1 MDRRTRRRS
10 RVALA
15 AVVACVL
22 SQHVAAMQEEPVPPP
37 QPNRALTLVTP
48 VIGYGI
54 MALATASLVVV
65 SLMKSRRGAQD

>member
-54 MALATASLVVV
+54 MALATAAVIGI
-65 SLMKSRRGAQD
+65 SLMRSKRGAQD

>member
-1 MDRRTRRRS
+1 
-10 RVALA
+10 
-15 AVVACVL
+15 
-22 SQHVAAMQEEPVPPP
+22 
-37 QPNRALTLVTP
+37 VTP